1 MDNRV
6 TEHPIL
12 KIPDYY
18 NVEFT
23 WNGEKLTAP
32 AEMVISSAL
41 FINGIKT
48 FGYHAKD
55 NSPQG
60 MFCANGQCAQCTVIA
75 NGKPVKSCMTPL
87 EKGMTI
93 KSCIGLPELPS
104 DDNPISIGNPP
115 IIETE
120 VLIVGA
126 GPSGL
131 SAANVLAEYGVNII
145 LIDDKDRLGGK
156 LVLQTHKFFGS
167 QKEVHAGKRGFEIAE
182 IIGNLV
188 KERPEI
194 QIWLNSTAI
203 AVFSDGIVGILKNN
217 REYTLIKPSRLFIA
231 TGAREKMLAFPGCT
245 LPGVYGAGAFQTL
258 VNRDLVK
265 PSERIFIIGG
275 GNVGLIAGYHAIQA
289 GIDVVGLVEA
299 LPRCGGYKVHE
310 DKLRRLGIPI
320 YTSYTILSANG
331 DGRVDSLTIGKLD
344 KNWKLISGTEKSF
357 ECDTILIAVGLEPV
371 NEFYQKA
378 NDFGISCW
386 VAGDAQEIAE
396 ASAAIFTGKLEA
408 IKMLESMNIE
418 TQEDVNALESQA
430 QLMKEK
436 PPNPIMRKLPEEETG
451 IFPIFHCYQEIPCN
465 PCASVCPQG
474 MIHTENDIITRLPY
488 FYGEK
493 ECSGCGKCVSI
504 CPGLA
509 ITLVDYRKDQENPL
523 VTFPFEIAMNKL
535 DQGTLVTIMSDT
547 GSLGQFE
554 VNRTRILKL
563 FPRTQLITVKLP
575 RNIAK
580 QAVNIRM
587 QDHITQEPMELY
599 HKPPFPD
606 DAIVCRCERVT
617 AGEIR
622 NWIRNGITDVNELKT
637 VTRAQMGAC
646 GGKTCSSLIQRIF
659 REEGIKSDRITK
671 GTKRPLFIEVPF
683 NAFVREGKI

>member
-12 KIPDYY
+12 KIPDYN

-32 AEMVISSAL
+32 AKMVISSAL
-41 FINGIKT
+41 FINGIKI
-48 FGYHAKD
+48 FGYHVKD

-93 KSCIGLPELPS
+93 KSCVGLPELPS
-104 DDNPISIGNPP
+104 DDNLISIGNPP

-145 LIDDKDRLGGK
+145 LVDDKDRLGGK

-167 QKEVHAGKRGFEIAE
+167 QKEVHAGKRGIEIAE
-182 IIGNLV
+182 IMGNLV

-217 REYTLIKPSRLFIA
+217 REYTLIKPSKLFIA
-231 TGAREKMLAFPGCT
+231 TGAREKMLVFPGCT
-245 LPGVYGAGAFQTL
+245 LPGVFGAGAFQTL

-344 KNWKLISGTEKSF
+344 KNWKLIPGTEKSF

-371 NEFYQKA
+371 DEFYQKA
-378 NDFGISCW
+378 NDFGIRCW

-418 TQEDVNALESQA
+418 TQEDINELKSQA
-430 QLMKEK
+430 QLMKDK
-436 PPNPIMRKLPEEETG
+436 PPTPIMRKLPEEETG

-474 MIHTENDIITRLPY
+474 LIYTEDDIITRLPY

-493 ECSGCGKCVSI
+493 ECSGCGRCVSI

-509 ITLVDYRKDQENPL
+509 ITLVDYRKDQENPF
-523 VTFPFEIAMNKL
+523 VTFPFEIATNKL
-535 DQGTLVTIMSDT
+535 DHGTLVTIMSDT

-554 VNRTRILKL
+554 VNRTRVLKR

-606 DAIVCRCERVT
+606 EAIVCRCERVT

-646 GGKTCSSLIQRIF
+646 GGKTCSSLIHRIF
-659 REEGIKSDRITK
+659 REEGIKFDRITK

-683 NAFVREGKI
+683 NAFVREGKN

>member
-1 MDNRV
+1 MDNRII
-6 TEHPIL
+6 EHPIL
-12 KIPDYY
+12 KIPDYEI
-18 NVEFT
+18 VEFT
-23 WNGEKLTAP
+23 WNGNKLTAP
-32 AEMVISSAL
+32 ANMVISSAL
-41 FINGIKT
+41 FLNGIKI
-48 FGYHAKD
+48 FGHHAKD

-60 MFCANGQCAQCTVIA
+60 MFCANGQCAQCTVIV

-87 EKGMTI
+87 EKNMAI
-93 KSCIGLPELPS
+93 KSSDGLPKLPT
-104 DDNPISIGNPP
+104 DDNPVTIGNPS
-115 IIETE
+115 IIKTE

-131 SAANVLAEYGVNII
+131 SAANILAEYGIDVI
-145 LIDDKDRLGGK
+145 LIDDKNRLGGK

-182 IIGNLV
+182 ILGNQL
-188 KERPEI
+188 KEKPGV
-194 QIWLNSTAI
+194 QIWLNSTAV
-203 AVFSDGIVGILKNN
+203 AVFSDGIVGILRNN
-217 REYTLIKPSRLFIA
+217 SDYTLIKPLKLFIA
-231 TGAREKMLAFPGCT
+231 SGAREKMLAFPGCT

-258 VNRDLVK
+258 VNRDLAK

-310 DKLRRLGIPI
+310 DKLRRLGVPI

-344 KNWKLISGTEKSF
+344 NNWKLIPGTEKSF

-371 NEFYQKA
+371 NEFHQKA
-378 NDFGISCW
+378 VDFGISCW
-386 VAGDAQEIAE
+386 IAGDAQEIAE

-408 IKMLESMNIE
+408 LKMLKSMNIE
-418 TQEDVNALESQA
+418 TREDIAKLELQA
-430 QLMKEK
+430 QLMKDK
-436 PPNPIMRKLPEEETG
+436 PPTPILRKLPEEETG

-474 MIHTENDIITRLPY
+474 MIHTEDDIITRLPY

-493 ECSGCGKCVSI
+493 DCSGCGRCVSI

-509 ITLVDYRKDQENPL
+509 ITLVDYRKDQENPF
-523 VTFPFEIAMNKL
+523 VTFPFEIATKKL
-535 DQGTLVTIMSDT
+535 DQGTLSTIMSDT

-554 VNRTRILKL
+554 VSRTRVLKQ

-580 QAVNIRM
+580 HAVNIRM
-587 QDHITQEPMELY
+587 QDHIPQEPMEFY

-622 NWIRNGITDVNELKT
+622 NWIRHGITDVNELKT

-646 GGKTCSSLIQRIF
+646 GGKTCTSLIHRIF
-659 REEGIKSDRITK
+659 REEGIEFNNITK

-683 NAFVREGKI
+683 NAFVREGKN